1 MMNLERIARDLEESY
16 TQLALARAQS
26 KDTTAKYR
34 SGWIG
39 GYQAMLAEAGYA
51 VATDQYDAPLRP
63 VRLITLAEATTEAP
77 ATEEGRMKREQA
89 EERARALGHPL
100 TSWWP
105 STLYQEAH
113 AACRCGAVTATEFV
127 PYSRDGRGSY
137 VILTEPARAGDC
149 QATNDTP
156 HTAAPVTRRRPRTA
170 APHNGAATPS

>member
-51 VATDQYDAPLRP
+51 VATDAYDAPLRP

-77 ATEEGRMKREQA
+77 ATEEG
-89 EERARALGHPL
+89 
-100 TSWWP
+100 
-105 STLYQEAH
+105 
-113 AACRCGAVTATEFV
+113 V
-127 PYSRDGRGSY
+127 
-137 VILTEPARAGDC
+137 
-149 QATNDTP
+149 
-156 HTAAPVTRRRPRTA
+156 
-170 APHNGAATPS
+170 